1 MLWLFLGYMAIVQ
14 AQEPPAPEEQD
25 SADEVEECKDNVTRL
40 KNRMLGLQFYLQDKK
55 DHEEFCPK
63 VEWEQP
69 TLEKYREAPKS
80 KLPEGC
86 KPEKEE

>member
-40 KNRMLGLQFYLQDKK
+40 KNRMLGLQFFLEDKTDYE
-55 DHEEFCPK
+55 DHCPK
-63 VEWEQP
+63 QEWEQP
-69 TLEKYREAPKS
+69 TLEEYRTDPKS
-80 KLPEGC
+80 HLPENC
-86 KPEKEE
+86 KPEKE